1 MPPDTPRDAA
11 EFQAA
16 TGVSR
21 ETLDRLET
29 YADLLQQWNQ
39 RVNLVGRSTLPDL
52 WTRHMLDSAQL
63 VPLLPP
69 APAGRTRVI
78 VDLGSGAGF
87 PGLVLAIMGAG
98 HVHLIESIQ
107 KKAAFLHAAVRHT
120 GAPATVHACRIA
132 DAPAMRADVVTARAL
147 APLVDL
153 LPKAAQF
160 CGSDS
165 IALVHKGR
173 SADRELTDARKAW
186 NIRVTEHPSRTGPGG
201 RILAI
206 AGLG

>member
-1 MPPDTPRDAA
+1 MPPDAPRDAA
-11 EFQAA
+11 AFQAA

-21 ETLDRLET
+21 ETLNRLQT

-39 RVNLVGRSTLPDL
+39 RVNLVGRGTLPDL
-52 WTRHMLDSAQL
+52 WSRHMLDSAQL
-63 VPLLPP
+63 VPLLPS
-69 APAGRTRVI
+69 APEGRERAI

-98 HVHLIESIQ
+98 HAHLIESVR
-107 KKAAFLHAAVRHT
+107 KKATFLHAAVRQT
-120 GAPATVHACRIA
+120 NAPATVHACRIA
-132 DAPAMRADVVTARAL
+132 DAPAIRADVVTARAF
-147 APLVDL
+147 APLAQL

-160 CGSDS
+160 CDSDS
-165 IALVHKGR
+165 MALVHKGR

-186 NIRVTEHPSRTGPGG
+186 NIRVTEHPSRTDPRG